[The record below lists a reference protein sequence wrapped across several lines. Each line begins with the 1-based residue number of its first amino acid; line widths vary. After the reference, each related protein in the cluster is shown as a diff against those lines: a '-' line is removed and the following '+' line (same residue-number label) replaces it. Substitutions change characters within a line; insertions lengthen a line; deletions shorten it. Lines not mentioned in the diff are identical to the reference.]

1 MQTARHLEPISGI
14 LLQELDARQVQY
26 FYNNLPKMSD
36 SSKNK
41 IHKLLKAAITK
52 AHILELVK
60 KNIMNAIPA
69 PKVSKPKIE
78 IFKREELQAISDV
91 LKTNST
97 YRRYYLLFLLTIN
110 TGMRLGEVLG
120 LKRNAYL
127 MIML

>member
-1 MQTARHLEPISGI
+1 
-14 LLQELDARQVQY
+14 
-26 FYNNLPKMSD
+26 MSD

-69 PKVSKPKIE
+69 PKVSKHKIE

-120 LKRNAYL
+120 LKR
-127 MIML
+127 